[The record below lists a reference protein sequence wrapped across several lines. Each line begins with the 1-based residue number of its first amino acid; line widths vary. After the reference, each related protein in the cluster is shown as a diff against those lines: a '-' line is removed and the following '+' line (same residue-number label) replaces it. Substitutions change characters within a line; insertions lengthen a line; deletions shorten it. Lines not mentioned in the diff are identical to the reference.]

1 MIIECG
7 ENVLIKGIRGCDDRV
22 WGKCVD
28 KGY

>member
-1 MIIECG
+1 MIGCG

-28 KGY
+28 KGN